1 MRFYVDGW
9 DPSYGTSMEIDGT
22 AETVVAVRT
31 DIEVATDKWAPIPAS
46 ALPQP
51 SATVFVDGVR
61 RIDARVWIDE
71 PDHDHPERPA
81 ADASVGLCASYGA
94 GAVCCC
100 SGQGAHFLEPQIR
113 RGMFTISSEAAP
125 VETWAGT
132 YDARPAALRESRG
145 LAWSLSAALQ
155 TKLTE
160 LELQVAVDAREQL
173 GAHGLRR
180 GDELLVVDGPVRGRA
195 HLSRVLGVIKS
206 HQTAYLA
213 PHLQRMVGSLQP
225 RERTPVFLLDTAW
238 DRYTWYLRLP
248 CPPGHA
254 WAGVVRIEC
263 GTTIGVPEVIAL
275 ANLSQ
280 TVLPRFTSEEYKEP
294 RAPQNLY
301 PVAGLERELRRRLG
315 HAGLL
320 YRALRQAA
328 AAA

>member
-1 MRFYVDGW
+1 MRFHVDGW
-9 DPSYGTSMEIDGT
+9 DPSYGTSMGIDGD

-31 DIEVATDKWAPIPAS
+31 DIEVPTDSWAPIPPR

-71 PDHDHPERPA
+71 PDHDHPDQPA
-81 ADASVGLCASYGA
+81 AASVGLCASYGA

-100 SGQGAHFLEPQIR
+100 AGRGAHFLEPRIR
-113 RGMFTISSEAAP
+113 RGMFTISPEAAP
-125 VETWAGT
+125 LETRSGT
-132 YDARPAALRESRG
+132 YEARPAVLRESQG

-155 TKLTE
+155 HKLTE
-160 LELQVAVDAREQL
+160 LELQVAVEARDPL
-173 GAHGLRR
+173 GGHGLGR

-206 HQTAYLA
+206 HQIAYL
-213 PHLQRMVGSLQP
+213 PPDLHRMIGSLQG

-248 CPPGHA
+248 CPPGHS
-254 WAGVVRIEC
+254 WAGVVRVEC
-263 GTTIGVPEVIAL
+263 GNTIGVPDVIEL

-280 TVLPRFTSEEYKEP
+280 AVLPRFASEEYKDP

-315 HAGLL
+315 HPGLM

-328 AAA
+328 AA